1 MDTSDWES
9 RDLGNWYK
17 DQLGNGEPGAFHLFC
32 SFICFVF
39 WLCLAACGVLV
50 PWPGVEPMLPAVEAP
65 GPDHWTSREVP
76 GGIHLQ
82 ITRGQGKRLNKE
94 ANLPAPLT
102 VKSWNRCR
110 SGDVG
115 PQSSNVSSGRGIL
128 YQSVLLCWLL
138 RQPSEATN
146 LHSLRLRSSGWE
158 SLFPHRFQ

>member
-39 WLCLAACGVLV
+39 WLCLGACGVLV
-50 PWPGVEPMLPAVEAP
+50 PWPGVEPVLPAVEAP

-115 PQSSNVSSGRGIL
+115 PQSSNDIIGAWDSLPISS
-128 YQSVLLCWLL
+128 SVLV
-138 RQPSEATN
+138 AKAAF
-146 LHSLRLRSSGWE
+146 RSY
-158 SLFPHRFQ
+158 